1 MIYSWQKSQWNNIMQ
16 RKNALPHAILLRGRT
31 GLGKNHFALHLAHTL
46 LCQQANAGGACG
58 VCASCVWLKEG
69 NHPDFKLIT
78 PEDESEE
85 TATKKKT
92 SKKTQIS
99 VAQIRQLYDFLSLST
114 HQVDGRR
121 IILVSPAETLN
132 LASANALLKMLEEP
146 PANTLFLLVA
156 SQPQRLLPTI
166 ISRCQVLD
174 FSIPQKVDAIGWLA
188 EQGVQNAE
196 ALLEYAGGAPL
207 AALQMQDQLASNEQ
221 LIQHLSKGERLDP
234 FTSAPLFLAEG
245 MERAIDV
252 IQKWTFDLLSYRLTQ
267 SAHYHS
273 QQRQALQ
280 ALCKSVNLG
289 GLLQLQRSLTE
300 AKKAANHPL
309 SNEMQLEN
317 LLLQYTHVFM
327 PQA

>member
-114 HQVDGRR
+114 
-121 IILVSPAETLN
+121 
-132 LASANALLKMLEEP
+132 
-146 PANTLFLLVA
+146 
-156 SQPQRLLPTI
+156 
-166 ISRCQVLD
+166 
-174 FSIPQKVDAIGWLA
+174 
-188 EQGVQNAE
+188 
-196 ALLEYAGGAPL
+196 
-207 AALQMQDQLASNEQ
+207 
-221 LIQHLSKGERLDP
+221 
-234 FTSAPLFLAEG
+234 
-245 MERAIDV
+245 
-252 IQKWTFDLLSYRLTQ
+252 
-267 SAHYHS
+267 
-273 QQRQALQ
+273 
-280 ALCKSVNLG
+280 
-289 GLLQLQRSLTE
+289 
-300 AKKAANHPL
+300 
-309 SNEMQLEN
+309 
-317 LLLQYTHVFM
+317 
-327 PQA
+327 